1 MHVDLGLLKIWSYT
15 LDGDPPPANCTTDT
29 DKHSIS
35 VLRQIKEDHNLLISL
50 LNYDCVCRAAP
61 GKVTRSLI
69 LYLKIIWNDLMPKP
83 LELEIHTNPMAYKKK
98 TISRHCTVKQKYNGS
113 PLSSPHISIFNDV
126 QNILLS
132 AISAF
137 NLELGHGSYDT
148 GSDEGNPLV
157 LKQLK
162 KK

>member
-35 VLRQIKEDHNLLISL
+35 VMRQIKEDHNLLISL
-50 LNYDCVCRAAP
+50 LNYDGVCRAAP

-83 LELEIHTNPMAYKKK
+83 LELEIHTNPTAYKKK
-98 TISRHCTVKQKYNGS
+98 QFQDIVRSNTNIMDPPFPPPISVFSMMSKTFCCQQYLH
-113 PLSSPHISIFNDV
+113 SILNLVMGHMIQV
-126 QNILLS
+126 QMKGTL
-132 AISAF
+132 
-137 NLELGHGSYDT
+137 
-148 GSDEGNPLV
+148 
-157 LKQLK
+157 
-162 KK
+162 